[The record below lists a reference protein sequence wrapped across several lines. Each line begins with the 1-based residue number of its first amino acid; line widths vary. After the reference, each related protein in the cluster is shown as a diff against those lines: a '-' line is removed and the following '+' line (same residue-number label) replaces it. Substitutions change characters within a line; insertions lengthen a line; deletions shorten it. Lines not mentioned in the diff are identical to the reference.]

1 MMRASRAAQIAH
13 APDRAS
19 HLVTR
24 SGMAGLHRYAQTR
37 SGDNLK
43 CWKTLRYNLKMELGL
58 ALSGVSNLGHVVG
71 GFAGPKPDPELFVRW
86 VQAGVLMPR
95 FSIHAWNDDGTV
107 NEPWMHPQVLPA
119 IRRLMALRQMLVPF
133 FDDLACR
140 YAREFEPIV
149 RPLWLFPP
157 VSEGALRSECVDPV
171 ARLDGGT
178 APVGQWAFD
187 GSASADTIT
196 LHVRGPVSAD
206 QLAIVLP
213 LSETRRLAV
222 TYLQ

>member
-37 SGDNLK
+37 SGHNFA
-43 CWKTLRYNLKMELGL
+43 CSKTLRYNFKMGRGL
-58 ALSGVSNLGHVVG
+58 ALSGVSILGHDVG
-71 GFAGPKPDPELFVRW
+71 GFAGPKPDPELFARW

-133 FDDLACR
+133 FDDLACC

-178 APVGQWAFD
+178 APVGR
-187 GSASADTIT
+187 SM
-196 LHVRGPVSAD
+196 VRPAPIRSRC
-206 QLAIVLP
+206 
-213 LSETRRLAV
+213 TCAV
-222 TYLQ
+222 RCRPISWQSSCP